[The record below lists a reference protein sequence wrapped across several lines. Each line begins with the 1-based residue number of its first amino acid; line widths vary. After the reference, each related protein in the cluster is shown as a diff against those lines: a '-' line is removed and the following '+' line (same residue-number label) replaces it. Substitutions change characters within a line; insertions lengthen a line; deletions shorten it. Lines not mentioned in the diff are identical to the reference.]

1 MDEEEVDEGMAEPAV
16 DTDMVAAA
24 MAGAPMEEL
33 LRPIARLL
41 TGQRPEGADT
51 AAEPTEDVWVGP
63 SDTCAAA
70 AAEEEEEEGPDD
82 DDAAAAETAEGNA
95 EECKLESPSTPG
107 C

>member
-24 MAGAPMEEL
+24 TAGAPMEEL
-33 LRPIARLL
+33 LRPMARLL
-41 TGQRPEGADT
+41 TAPRPEGADT
-51 AAEPTEDVWVGP
+51 VAEPTEEVGVAP

-70 AAEEEEEEGPDD
+70 AAEEEEEGPD
-82 DDAAAAETAEGNA
+82 DDAAAETEDGNA

>member
-1 MDEEEVDEGMAEPAV
+1 MDEDEVDDGMAEHAV

-24 MAGAPMEEL
+24 TAGAPMEEL
-33 LRPIARLL
+33 LRPMARLL
-41 TGQRPEGADT
+41 TGPRPEGADT
-51 AAEPTEDVWVGP
+51 VAEPTDEVWVAP

-70 AAEEEEEEGPDD
+70 AADEEAEGPDD
-82 DDAAAAETAEGNA
+82 DAAAEAEEGNA